1 MYWFKKLFTD
11 LVKSFKLGLF
21 YSFFLLLL
29 LFIVTIKV
37 AFTRFDEC
45 NFFFLAD
52 IRSVIQWD
60 LMLSQDK
67 DTPLLKMVELGL
79 SEYSDK

>member
-45 NFFFLAD
+45 NFFFFGWYQISNTVGFD
-52 IRSVIQWD
+52 VKP
-60 LMLSQDK
+60 DK